1 MTDSKQGRTASRMT
15 LQELLALP
23 LTVSVE
29 TAARALGIGKSKAYE
44 LLRRD
49 EFPVRTLK
57 LGEVVKVPTGALWE
71 VLGVA
76 PAA

>member
-1 MTDSKQGRTASRMT
+1 MT